1 MTLRT
6 LLTALFHKPGDKDN
20 LSLQISN
27 LKINNYKIKR
37 SSSTKFLCVLVDENL
52 TWVDHITIVESK
64 LSKNLGLLYKVKSY
78 LDKKSTVSLYYSFIP
93 SYLNYGNIA
102 WCSTSTRKLIKL
114 TS

>member
-6 LLTALFHKPGDKDN
+6 LLTALFHKPRDKDN

-37 SSSTKFLCVLVDENL
+37 SSSTKFLRVLVDENL
-52 TWVDHITIVESK
+52 IWVDHITIVESK
-64 LSKNLGLLYKVKSY
+64 LSKNLGLLYKVKNY

-102 WCSTSTRKLIKL
+102 LCSTSTRKLKKL
-114 TS
+114 AS